1 MSTVSQMSSSLTRC
15 DLVDP
20 PNNPFPASILQE
32 AISINHR
39 YHLSWLLQVVHQIIS
54 LNKSTLSYWWR
65 GGRELNGWVNNEA
78 DLMNL
83 SSCWILSIRYT
94 GLRWN
99 IFLMRLIQII
109 MVKCLLRSL
118 SKAGMKLKLYPSEYK
133 IDP

>member
-1 MSTVSQMSSSLTRC
+1 MSSSLTRC

-78 DLMNL
+78 NLMNF
-83 SSCWILSIRYT
+83 SSCWILSITLYRSQVEHFFDEADT
-94 GLRWN
+94 NNNGKMSFEEFVQSWN
-99 IFLMRLIQII
+99 ETKTI
-109 MVKCLLRSL
+109 
-118 SKAGMKLKLYPSEYK
+118 SK
-133 IDP
+133 